1 MKHAL
6 SATLIAGALAVGMTA
21 ASAADLPLKAP
32 PLVVPPFSW
41 AGFYV
46 GVNAGGVWDRSSF
59 DLDPGGYSLPS
70 IFFNDP
76 TGAFAGLGPVAI
88 VLIPGTIP
96 LPGTVTL
103 DSGRR
108 SSFLGG
114 VQAGYNWQFGSTVVG
129 LEGQVDGLKVS
140 QAFAFVGPAQTF
152 TGAAPGTFISR
163 SLTGAGTIERDIEG
177 SLRGRVGHAW
187 DRWLVYGTGGVAVT
201 SVRARGTFNANL
213 ALSPVFLPIPGLG
226 NVSAPSSS
234 DSSKTLVG
242 PTVGFGAEYAVS
254 QNVTL
259 GAEYRHTFYGSQDIS
274 LGMTPA
280 VTTAGTIVTPGAPVS
295 GGYRL
300 DTDEVMVR
308 LNWLLNK

>member
-1 MKHAL
+1 MKHVL
-6 SATLIAGALAVGMTA
+6 SATLVAGALTLGTA
-21 ASAADLPLKAP
+21 ANAADMPLKAP

-59 DLDPGGYSLPS
+59 GLDPGGYALPPLL
-70 IFFNDP
+70 FTDV
-76 TGAFAGLGPVAI
+76 TGAFTGFPGIILV
-88 VLIPGTIP
+88 IPGTIP

-140 QAFAFVGPAQTF
+140 QAFAFAGPADTF
-152 TGAAPGTFISR
+152 GGVTPGTFVSR

-177 SLRGRVGHAW
+177 SFRGRVGQAW

-201 SVRARGTFNANL
+201 SVRARGIFNFNL
-213 ALSPVFLPIPGLG
+213 TVAPGLTALAG
-226 NVSAPSSS
+226 PNPSGSSSS

-274 LGMTPA
+274 LGMTPTL
-280 VTTAGTIVTPGAPVS
+280 TTATTVVTPGAPVS

-308 LNWLLNK
+308 LNWLLHK

>member
-1 MKHAL
+1 VIMKKIVAAAL
-6 SATLIAGALAVGMTA
+6 TAGALTGFGA
-21 ASAADLPLKAP
+21 AQAADMPLKAP

-41 AGFYV
+41 AGFYI

-59 DLDPGGYSLPS
+59 GLDPGGYALPPFAF
-70 IFFNDP
+70 IDAGIP
-76 TGAFAGLGPVAI
+76 TFV
-88 VLIPGTIP
+88 PGTIP

-108 SSFLGG
+108 GSFLGG

-129 LEGQVDGLKVS
+129 LEGQIDGLKVS
-140 QAFAFVGPAQTF
+140 QAFAFAGPALNF
-152 TGAAPGTFISR
+152 PIGATSVSE

-177 SLRGRVGHAW
+177 SFRGRIGHAW

-201 SVRARGTFNANL
+201 SVRARGTFNYNL
-213 ALSPVFLPIPGLG
+213 TLNGLPPIGGLTNPSG
-226 NVSAPSSS
+226 SASS

-242 PTVGFGAEYAVS
+242 PTVGFGAEYAVA

-259 GAEYRHTFYGSQDIS
+259 GAEYRHTFYGSQDIT
-274 LGMTPA
+274 LGMTP
-280 VTTAGTIVTPGAPVS
+280 TLTSFGTIVTAGSPVG

-308 LNWLLNK
+308 LNWLLHK

>member
-1 MKHAL
+1 MKKILAAAL
-6 SATLIAGALAVGMTA
+6 A
-21 ASAADLPLKAP
+21 ASALTGFGAAQAADMPLKAP
-32 PLVVPPFSW
+32 PLVVPAFSW

-59 DLDPGGYSLPS
+59 SADPGGYMLPPLL
-70 IFFNDP
+70 FTDV
-76 TGAFAGLGPVAI
+76 TGGFTGIPGIILA
-88 VLIPGTIP
+88 IPGTIS

-103 DSGRR
+103 DSGHHG
-108 SSFLGG
+108 SFLGG

-129 LEGQVDGLKVS
+129 LEGQIDGLKVS
-140 QAFAFVGPAQTF
+140 QAFAFAGPAQTF
-152 TGAAPGTFISR
+152 TGITTSVSE
-163 SLTGAGTIERDIEG
+163 SLTGAGTIERDFEG
-177 SLRGRVGHAW
+177 SLRGRIGQAW

-201 SVRARGTFNANL
+201 SVRARGTFNYNL
-213 ALSPVFLPIPGLG
+213 AVGPGLTPLAG
-226 NVSAPSSS
+226 PNPSGSTSS

-259 GAEYRHTFYGSQDIS
+259 GAEYRHTFYGSQDVS
-274 LGMTPA
+274 LGMTPTL
-280 VTTAGTIVTPGAPVS
+280 TTATTIVTPGAPVS

-308 LNWLLNK
+308 LNWLLHK

>member
-1 MKHAL
+1 M
-6 SATLIAGALAVGMTA
+6 
-21 ASAADLPLKAP
+21 PLKAP
-32 PLVVPPFSW
+32 ALAPVFSW
-41 AGFYV
+41 TGFYV

-59 DLDPGGYSLPS
+59 DLDPGGYSLPPFS
-70 IFFNDP
+70 FTDV
-76 TGAFAGLGPVAI
+76 TGAFTGF
-88 VLIPGTIP
+88 PGTFVIVPGTFP

-140 QAFAFVGPAQTF
+140 RAFAFTGPALAIPSGTTF
-152 TGAAPGTFISR
+152 VSD

-177 SLRGRVGHAW
+177 SFRGRIGQAW

-201 SVRARGTFNANL
+201 SVRARGTFNYNL
-213 ALSPVFLPIPGLG
+213 ALGPGLTPVAG
-226 NVSAPSSS
+226 LTNPSGSSSS

-274 LGMTPA
+274 LGMTPTL
-280 VTTAGTIVTPGAPVS
+280 TTAGTIVTAGSPVS
-295 GGYRL
+295 GGYRV

-308 LNWLLNK
+308 LNWLLHK

>member
-1 MKHAL
+1 MKRVVAAAL
-6 SATLIAGALAVGMTA
+6 A
-21 ASAADLPLKAP
+21 ASAVTGLGAARAADMPLKAP
-32 PLVVPPFSW
+32 PLVAPPFSW

-59 DLDPGGYSLPS
+59 SLDPGGYMLPPV
-70 IFFNDP
+70 FFNDP
-76 TGAFAGLGPVAI
+76 TGAFAGLGPVAV

-114 VQAGYNWQFGSTVVG
+114 VQAGYNWQFGSTVLG

-140 QAFAFVGPAQTF
+140 QAFAFAGPAQTF
-152 TGAAPGTFISR
+152 TGVATFVSR
-163 SLTGAGTIERDIEG
+163 SLTGAGTVERDIEG
-177 SLRGRVGHAW
+177 SFRGRIGHAW
-187 DRWLVYGTGGVAVT
+187 DRWLVYGTGGVAAT

-213 ALSPVFLPIPGLG
+213 TLGPGLLPIPGLG
-226 NVSAPSSS
+226 NTGGSSSS

-259 GAEYRHTFYGSQDIS
+259 GAEYRHTFYGSQDIT
-274 LGMTPA
+274 LGVTPA
-280 VTTAGTIVTPGAPVS
+280 VTTAGTIVTPGSPVS